1 MKLLTAAQIK
11 QWDQFTIGH
20 KPINPLQ
27 LMEHAAAL
35 CAQRIADI
43 WQNDKQVWSRVEV
56 FCGTGNNGGDGLVIA
71 RLLVKQKIPVRVFV
85 VNTSKQCTNE
95 FSVNLGRLK
104 TEAKIGVININEE
117 HALPELTND
126 SLIIDALL
134 GIGLNKPVEGLMAT
148 VINHIN
154 QSKAKVIA
162 IDVPS
167 GLPADIHN
175 LSWTNEGAIVHA
187 WLTLTFQVPKTTLLL
202 ADTQNYVGKFEL
214 IFIGLMPAF
223 LQNIHTNFYYTQQAD
238 IAQIIKPRL
247 KFSHKGTYGHA
258 LLIAGSFGKI
268 GAAILSAKATM
279 RAGCGLLTTYLP
291 KVGYTI
297 MQTAL
302 PEAMVNTDDELYEI
316 RTFPDTANYAAVGVG
331 PGIGKHQQTQN
342 AFINW
347 LQQVK
352 EPIVIDADGLNMI
365 ADYMHQYN
373 DFKFPEDCVITPHPK
388 EFDRLAGV
396 SLSAAERLAKQLLF
410 AQKHKIVVVLKGAH
424 TSVAM
429 PNGEVFFNSSG
440 NALLATAGSGDVLTG
455 IILSFL
461 SQGYNTK
468 QAAIVGVYVH
478 GACADVIKN
487 KNKAT
492 LIASD
497 ITAILPE
504 VLHTLS

>member
-20 KPINPLQ
+20 KPINSLQ
-27 LMEHAAAL
+27 LMEHAATL
-35 CAQRIADI
+35 CAQRITDI
-43 WQNDKQVWSRVEV
+43 WQNEKQVWNRVDV

-85 VNTSKQCTNE
+85 VHASKQSTNE
-95 FSVNLGRLK
+95 FSINLGRLK
-104 TEAKIGVININEE
+104 TEAKLEVINLDEV

-126 SLIIDALL
+126 SLIVDALL

-175 LSWTNEGAIVHA
+175 LQWVNEGAVIHA
-187 WLTLTFQVPKTTLLL
+187 WLTLTFQIPKTTFLL
-202 ADTQNYVGKFEL
+202 ADTQNYVGRFEL
-214 IFIGLMPAF
+214 IFIGLMATY
-223 LQNIHTNFYYTQQAD
+223 LQNIHSNLYYTQQID
-238 IAQIIKPRL
+238 IENIIKPRL

-268 GAAILSAKATM
+268 GAAILSAKACM
-279 RAGCGLLTTYLP
+279 RAGCGLLTAYLP

-316 RTFPDTANYAAVGVG
+316 RKFPDAIDYAAVGVG
-331 PGIGKHQQTQN
+331 PGLGKHPQTQST
-342 AFINW
+342 FINW
-347 LQQVK
+347 VQQVK
-352 EPIVIDADGLNMI
+352 QPIIIDADGLNMI
-365 ADYMHQYN
+365 ADYLHQHN
-373 DFKFPEDCVITPHPK
+373 DFKFPENCVITPHPK

-410 AQKHKIVVVLKGAH
+410 AQKYKVVVVLKGAH
-424 TSVAM
+424 TSVAL

-440 NALLATAGSGDVLTG
+440 NAMLATAGSGDVLTG

-461 SQGYNTK
+461 SQGYDAK
-468 QAAIVGVYVH
+468 QAAIIGVYVH
-478 GACADVIKN
+478 GACADVIKS

-497 ITAILPE
+497 ITDVIPE
-504 VLHTLS
+504 VLYALS